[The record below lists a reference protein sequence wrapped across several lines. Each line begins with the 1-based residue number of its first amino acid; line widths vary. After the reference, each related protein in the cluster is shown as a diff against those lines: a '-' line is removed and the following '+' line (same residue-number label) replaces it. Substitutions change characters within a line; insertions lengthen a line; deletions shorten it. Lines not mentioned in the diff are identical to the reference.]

1 MRQWPGE
8 LQGAYKSSPRKKGF
22 WPFSLAG
29 WFYMDRNNAVWSGH
43 IVAPLWIPHLPIFGK
58 KLTPGPLGPKKGPK
72 RPFWGPRR
80 KNQNVRLRSHRNCG
94 RFGTNLSV
102 VALFVSELRS
112 FSQCTM
118 VPLLTR
124 SCFKSNKVRLISN
137 GYFLCAISK
146 NICLNVFESKQRGE
160 KLLFFILKL

>member
-1 MRQWPGE
+1 MPYHTWPGELRWPEMRQWPGE
-8 LQGAYKSSPRKKGF
+8 LQGAYKSGPRKKGF

-80 KNQNVRLRSHRNCG
+80 KNQNVGLRSHQNCG
-94 RFGTNLSV
+94 RFGTNLSP
-102 VALFVSELRS
+102 VALFVPELRS
-112 FSQCTM
+112 FSQWPPVFFCRFPKT
-118 VPLLTR
+118 
-124 SCFKSNKVRLISN
+124 CFGPRTPET
-137 GYFLCAISK
+137 GPDR
-146 NICLNVFESKQRGE
+146 VFA
-160 KLLFFILKL
+160 LKLK